1 MLAYNDHLFRNIS
14 KRRNL
19 YPQRRWSDLWGL
31 NIHSR
36 AKLLQTKLIVF
47 PLGLLGWKACSVGN
61 GVASFIRPCIS
72 FLLFTVFLLC
82 SIHQISDDA
91 RRRFSEH
98 LWIMFAR
105 ASPGD
110 PMPLFLLPHESCTRS
125 KWRSL
130 YSATNNLMNEVSWK
144 IKRISTD
151 RIPRFN
157 PLTQKQE

>member
-14 KRRNL
+14 MRRNL
-19 YPQRRWSDLWGL
+19 CPQRPWSDLSGL
-31 NIHSR
+31 NIH
-36 AKLLQTKLIVF
+36 LLTIFSLD
-47 PLGLLGWKACSVGN
+47 LLRWKTCGVGN
-61 GVASFIRPCIS
+61 RVASFIRPCIS

-91 RRRFSEH
+91 RRRLSEH

-110 PMPLFLLPHESCTRS
+110 PMPLFLLPYESCTGS
-125 KWRSL
+125 KRLSL

-144 IKRISTD
+144 IKRISND

-157 PLTQKQE
+157 PLIQKQE